1 MYLGSFNLERKTKMG
16 DFASFSEFLQMGKHG
31 LYVWLS
37 YGIALAIFIYNV
49 SSVILLKRAF
59 FMKAKR
65 QLRREENAS

>member
-1 MYLGSFNLERKTKMG
+1 MG
-16 DFASFSEFLQMGKHG
+16 DFNSLAEFLQMGKHG

-37 YGIALAIFIYNV
+37 YGIALSIFIYNI

-59 FMKAKR
+59 FKKAKR